1 MVRTTVLTPEQE
13 QRSHADESAAGAP
26 DTREHCEA
34 CRAELAEDQ
43 EWCLEC
49 GAARTRVHAPPDW
62 RVGLLIVLAV
72 MAVVAIVVAVVW
84 P

>member
-13 QRSHADESAAGAP
+13 RESRADDGTAGVLDAK
-26 DTREHCEA
+26 DRCEG
-34 CRAELAEDQ
+34 CGAELAGDQ

-49 GAARTRVHAPPDW
+49 GAARTEVLAPPDW

-72 MAVVAIVVAVVW
+72 MAVVAIVIAVVW